1 MGSISCYENNP
12 CCSDTYN
19 TNIRRHCRHRDRIKY
34 DKLNDNRKQWFVLS
48 ENNFHVVHDED
59 VAKAMVHGKGT
70 WLYNK

>member
-19 TNIRRHCRHRDRIKY
+19 TRQHCCRHDRIKY
-34 DKLNDNRKQWFVLS
+34 DRLNDENKQWFVLS
-48 ENNFHVVHDED
+48 KNNFHVAYDED

>member
-19 TNIRRHCRHRDRIKY
+19 TNIRRYRHCDRIKY
-34 DKLNDNRKQWFVLS
+34 DKLNDNKKQWFVLS
-48 ENNFHVVHDED
+48 ENNFHVVYDED
-59 VAKAMVHGKGT
+59 VAKAIIHGKGT